1 MGFMAKGVGG
11 GLWEVSWELDGGIG
25 GWGAY
30 DFLGFPA
37 GGAAKVSK
45 GEEGFIFGGGM
56 ATTQCLYCGEAS
68 VTVRR

>member
-1 MGFMAKGVGG
+1 MG
-11 GLWEVSWELDGGIG
+11 GLGEK
-25 GWGAY
+25 GAY

-37 GGAAKVSK
+37 GGAAKSSR

-56 ATTQCLYCGEAS
+56 ATTQCLCCGEAS